1 MSNMSC
7 SYNTEYT
14 LTVNSF
20 TRTNY
25 MFMGWATSANGKV
38 VYNDQ
43 QSIKNL
49 SNTATTITLYA
60 VWQQQGTVR
69 IMVNNEYKTA
79 QAYIFKDG
87 FWLLT

>member
-7 SYNTEYT
+7 SYDTEYT
-14 LTVNSF
+14 LTANSF
-20 TRTNY
+20 TKTNY
-25 MFMGWATSANGKV
+25 KFLGWSTSSTGEV
-38 VYNDQ
+38 VYKDKA
-43 QSIKNL
+43 SIENL

-69 IMVNNEYKTA
+69 IMIDNEYKTA

-87 FWLLT
+87 FWFLT

>member
-1 MSNMSC
+1 
-7 SYNTEYT
+7 
-14 LTVNSF
+14 
-20 TRTNY
+20 
-25 MFMGWATSANGKV
+25 MFMGWATSANGEV
-38 VYNDQ
+38 VYKDKA
-43 QSIKNL
+43 SIKNL

-87 FWLLT
+87 FWLLTQPWTYSSGCKINGG